1 MYCVDDHEKSWM
13 LYGNEDSRY
22 TEQDHS
28 MMRLKVGLCNDES
41 MVEGDPSCSS
51 MEEIDEWLKNKK
63 LVVKFLDR
71 KIKYKDYNDENNF
84 MRTEKIDTISLMH
97 GFHTVD
103 EHKFRRNEFIK
114 RDSIWYVGEKTQIF
128 FDYVFTTAKTFTTF
142 DSHRLATVNFA
153 LAST

>member
-1 MYCVDDHEKSWM
+1 M

-28 MMRLKVGLCNDES
+28 MMRLKVEECNEES
-41 MVEGDPSCSS
+41 MVEGDPPCSP
-51 MEEIDEWLKNKK
+51 MEEMDEWLKNKK

-114 RDSIWYVGEKTQIF
+114 RDSIWYVG
-128 FDYVFTTAKTFTTF
+128 
-142 DSHRLATVNFA
+142 
-153 LAST
+153 